1 MEYIE
6 IALLIFGC
14 LILSFSAGYVLA
26 KVEEVR
32 KYGK

>member
-1 MEYIE
+1 MGYIE
-6 IALLIFGC
+6 VALLIFAC